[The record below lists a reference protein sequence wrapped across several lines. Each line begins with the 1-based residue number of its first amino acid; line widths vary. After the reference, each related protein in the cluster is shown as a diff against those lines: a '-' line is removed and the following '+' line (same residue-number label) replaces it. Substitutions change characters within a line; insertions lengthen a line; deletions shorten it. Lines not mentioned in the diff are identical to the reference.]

1 VRGPVRDPPTL
12 ERHVAETLAVYEATL
27 DR

>member
-1 VRGPVRDPPTL
+1 VRDPPTL